1 MRMVEPLRQ
10 RLPTVWELRSD
21 RAIALG
27 LRIGSSRDAGF
38 EPGRAS
44 DCRCRPE
51 PLPADAGRH
60 PDVDAG
66 IDRWMPSS
74 EGGGRA
80 CSRILV
86 RRTHETDGGVE
97 PTRAETVP

>member
-80 CSRILV
+80 LQSNSSWAAVGSLICA
-86 RRTHETDGGVE
+86 RTGGN
-97 PTRAETVP
+97 TMR